1 MENRQQ
7 FAQFDKKCIESKWSY
22 VLHHVQMNCTEY
34 IEIDDYHNKGAFYQ
48 ILISFFL
55 FIK

>member
-7 FAQFDKKCIESKWSY
+7 FAQFDEKCIESKWSY

-34 IEIDDYHNKGAFYQ
+34 IEIDGYHNKGAFYQ